1 MRRRGILHRKK
12 NAVFKGHL
20 KHLHVVEVRLS
31 RKAVPDSKKYPS
43 CLLVLNARTVVLAD
57 SCGQRGAS
65 WVPEQG

>member
-1 MRRRGILHRKK
+1 M
-12 NAVFKGHL
+12 

-43 CLLVLNARTVVLAD
+43 CLLVLNARTVVLAA
-57 SCGQRGAS
+57 SCGQRRAS